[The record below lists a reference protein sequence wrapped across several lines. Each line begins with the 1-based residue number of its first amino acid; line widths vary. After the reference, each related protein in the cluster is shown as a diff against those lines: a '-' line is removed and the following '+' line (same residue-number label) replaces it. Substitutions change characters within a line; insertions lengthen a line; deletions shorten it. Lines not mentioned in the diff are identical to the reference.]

1 MTILGNFQRT
11 WQLIG
16 RHKCLPVWTVQRAR
30 PSKRLLLPQ
39 RRQVCHLLRSTL
51 ISWASWMK
59 GPGDPPKQRT
69 RLWCPFT
76 RHWRRWWGRWAS
88 YGNSW
93 TIWGWAHQQ
102 TPRSC
107 CDWLRWRYACWGRLY
122 GRQLTGGACCGW
134 PVSWAIS
141 SRRRSSWRTLRT
153 CQWQVVNCLGRNS
166 WRGCTGRH
174 KARNRPEWSR
184 SCWGPRRSSARASQ
198 RPSGPFEGA
207 PPSDV
212 GQAKP
217 PGGALSN
224 ASQAMGGA
232 LPQPPPPPLS
242 SHLPLPAAVAEDVG
256 LLPGHQDK
264 PGMSMHQS
272 AMAVEGQYG
281 PMWPMN
287 MVMSKTGELSP
298 WEEVLALPW
307 GPDPCSTD
315 PVGGKVSKCLGN
327 WKVVTSDPEILS
339 LVEGVKLDFAQEP
352 PLSQQVRRG
361 PSFSVAQQKELGE
374 QVAKMLEKGA
384 IEKVVL
390 PGPGFYAHLFL
401 RPKKDGSMRPI
412 LNLKPLNRF
421 VRYQHFKMENLAV
434 ATTIIQQ
441 NDWFTKLDLK
451 DAYFAVSVHPSHRKY
466 LRFVWDKEVYQ
477 FVSLP
482 FGLASAP
489 RVFTKLLKPVV
500 SLLRRLRMRLVQYLD
515 DGLFM
520 SQDPLGQARDRD
532 TALFVMM
539 KLGFTVN
546 WEKSELNPK
555 QVIDFL
561 GMTIDSHK
569 MLLSL
574 PPGKVQSIKAKCQQL
589 LTLKCTTVRQVA
601 KLVGKI
607 AASVK
612 AVVPGQLF
620 CRQLQMLKTQ
630 GLLAQQQNY
639 EAEITLTPECKEEL
653 QWWIECLDQHNGQ
666 SFLTSVPDMTIRT
679 DASKQGWGAV
689 MDQERTQG
697 VWSQMESKLHINILE
712 LRAGNFAVRAF
723 TRGTKVRHVH
733 LLMDNSTAVA
743 YVNNRGGTR
752 SMKLIQEAK
761 ELWSYCLV
769 NKITLT
775 AEHLAGRLNVEAD
788 LESRQYRDGSNWK
801 LDETIFQA
809 LGHIWGPMEMDLF
822 ADRLNKQLPAYA
834 SWKPDP
840 MARVMDAFTCNWR
853 KGLLYAFPPFCL
865 ISTEGE
871 GRASADNSNLE
882 HTDMVSPSAGH
893 ASRPTGAVA
902 SFTGAVNRANRGP
915 PPATDS
921 GQVATG
927 GMASVRQDREDTR
940 ISDQATRLMYE
951 ARRPGTRKAYRHPW
965 DDWVSW
971 CEERHVDP
979 VQAPVG
985 VMANFL
991 THKFLTQALE
1001 YRTVNVYRSAI
1012 SARHERVDG
1021 QPIGQHPTISQ
1032 LMKGMFN
1039 RRPPQAKYTDTWD
1052 VELVLSR
1059 FRNMPENHDLELR
1072 ELSLKLVMLLAITTT
1087 SRSSE
1092 LHKIQVSTLVDKG
1105 DEIQFHIAGLTKSRK
1120 VGEGPM
1126 VIRVAQYE
1134 PEGKLD
1140 VTDCVRTYLGKTAAI
1155 RQPGVAGDQ
1164 LLISFI
1170 PPHGPLAPSSVARW
1184 LKWGLRDAGID
1195 TSKYQAHSTRAA
1207 ATSKAALEGLNMS
1220 QILQQANWSRAA
1232 TFKKYYHKSVGCLFQ
1247 EKVLNKRW
1255 TFIIMSN

>member
-16 RHKCLPVWTVQRAR
+16 RHKCLPVWTVQRAK

-39 RRQVCHLLRSTL
+39 RRQACHLLRSTL

-59 GPGDPPKQRT
+59 GPGDPPKRRT

-76 RHWRRWWGRWAS
+76 RHWRWWWGRWAS
-88 YGNSW
+88 YGSSW

-122 GRQLTGGACCGW
+122 GRQSTGGACCGW

-153 CQWQVVNCLGRNS
+153 CQWQVLNCLGRNS

-174 KARNRPEWSR
+174 KARNRPEWSKR
-184 SCWGPRRSSARASQ
+184 RWGPRRSSARASQ
-198 RPSGPFEGA
+198 WPSGPFEGA

-232 LPQPPPPPLS
+232 LHQPPPPPLS

-339 LVEGVKLDFAQEP
+339 LVKGVKLDFAQEP
-352 PLSQQVRRG
+352 PLSQQARRG

-374 QVAKMLEKGA
+374 QAAKMLEKGA

-401 RPKKDGSMRPI
+401 RPKKDGSMRLI
-412 LNLKPLNRF
+412 LNLRPLNRF

-482 FGLASAP
+482 FGLALAP

-500 SLLRRLRMRLVQYLD
+500 SLLRRLGMRLVQYLD

-520 SQDPLGQARDRD
+520 SQDPLGQARDRN

-555 QVIDFL
+555 QVIEFL

-574 PPGKVQSIKAKCQQL
+574 PPAKVQSIKAKCQQL

-601 KLVGKI
+601 KQVGKI

-639 EAEITLTPECKEEL
+639 EAEITLTPECKEEM
-653 QWWIECLDQHNGQ
+653 QWWIECLDQHSGQ

-743 YVNNRGGTR
+743 YVNNWGGTR

-775 AEHLAGRLNVEAD
+775 AENQTECRSRSGVQAIQGRQQLEARRDHFSGPGTHMGAYGDGPVCRQVEQATASLCQLEAGPHGSSD
-788 LESRQYRDGSNWK
+788 GCIHMQLEEGSAVC
-801 LDETIFQA
+801 IS
-809 LGHIWGPMEMDLF
+809 PV
-822 ADRLNKQLPAYA
+822 LPEK
-834 SWKPDP
+834 S
-840 MARVMDAFTCNWR
+840 
-853 KGLLYAFPPFCL
+853 LSEQ
-865 ISTEGE
+865 STEGE
-871 GRASADNSNLE
+871 GRA
-882 HTDMVSPSAGH
+882 TVSP
-893 ASRPTGAVA
+893 
-902 SFTGAVNRANRGP
+902 
-915 PPATDS
+915 
-921 GQVATG
+921 
-927 GMASVRQDREDTR
+927 
-940 ISDQATRLMYE
+940 
-951 ARRPGTRKAYRHPW
+951 K
-965 DDWVSW
+965 
-971 CEERHVDP
+971 
-979 VQAPVG
+979 
-985 VMANFL
+985 
-991 THKFLTQALE
+991 
-1001 YRTVNVYRSAI
+1001 
-1012 SARHERVDG
+1012 
-1021 QPIGQHPTISQ
+1021 
-1032 LMKGMFN
+1032 
-1039 RRPPQAKYTDTWD
+1039 
-1052 VELVLSR
+1052 
-1059 FRNMPENHDLELR
+1059 
-1072 ELSLKLVMLLAITTT
+1072 
-1087 SRSSE
+1087 
-1092 LHKIQVSTLVDKG
+1092 
-1105 DEIQFHIAGLTKSRK
+1105 
-1120 VGEGPM
+1120 
-1126 VIRVAQYE
+1126 
-1134 PEGKLD
+1134 
-1140 VTDCVRTYLGKTAAI
+1140 TYLP
-1155 RQPGVAGDQ
+1155 R
-1164 LLISFI
+1164 
-1170 PPHGPLAPSSVARW
+1170 
-1184 LKWGLRDAGID
+1184 
-1195 TSKYQAHSTRAA
+1195 
-1207 ATSKAALEGLNMS
+1207 
-1220 QILQQANWSRAA
+1220 SR
-1232 TFKKYYHKSVGCLFQ
+1232 
-1247 EKVLNKRW
+1247 R
-1255 TFIIMSN
+1255 

>member
-39 RRQVCHLLRSTL
+39 RRQACHLLRSTL

-107 CDWLRWRYACWGRLY
+107 CDWLRWQYACWGRLY

-184 SCWGPRRSSARASQ
+184 RCWGPRRSSARASQ

-315 PVGGKVSKCLGN
+315 PVWGKVSKCLGN

-361 PSFSVAQQKELGE
+361 PSVPTSQEGRFNEAYTEPKTSQSVCKISAFQDGKPGGGNNNHSAERLVHQTRPQRRLFCSVSAPQPQKVPQVCVGQGSVPVCIPALRPGIGTKGVHQIAETSGKFIASFGNAFGPVPGRWAVHESGPAGTGKGQGHSAVCDDEARFHCELGE
-374 QVAKMLEKGA
+374 IRAKPQAGDRISGYDNRLPQNASFPATRQSAEYQGQVPAAVNIEVHNCTSGGETGREDCSVSEGGSARTTILQAATDAENAGFAGTATELRGGNNPHPGVQGRAAMVDRMPGSTQWPVFPDISAGHDYPDRCFKAGVGGSDGPGAHTRGLVSDGVKASHQYSRVESRQLCSQGLHQRDQGETCSLVDGQQHGGGLCQQPRGHKINEVDSGGQRALELLSCEQDHSYCRAPGGQTECRSRSGVQA
-384 IEKVVL
+384 IQGRQQLEARRDHF
-390 PGPGFYAHLFL
+390 PGPGTHMGAYG
-401 RPKKDGSMRPI
+401 DG
-412 LNLKPLNRF
+412 
-421 VRYQHFKMENLAV
+421 
-434 ATTIIQQ
+434 
-441 NDWFTKLDLK
+441 
-451 DAYFAVSVHPSHRKY
+451 
-466 LRFVWDKEVYQ
+466 
-477 FVSLP
+477 
-482 FGLASAP
+482 
-489 RVFTKLLKPVV
+489 PV
-500 SLLRRLRMRLVQYLD
+500 
-515 DGLFM
+515 
-520 SQDPLGQARDRD
+520 
-532 TALFVMM
+532 
-539 KLGFTVN
+539 
-546 WEKSELNPK
+546 
-555 QVIDFL
+555 
-561 GMTIDSHK
+561 
-569 MLLSL
+569 
-574 PPGKVQSIKAKCQQL
+574 C
-589 LTLKCTTVRQVA
+589 RQVEQA
-601 KLVGKI
+601 T
-607 AASVK
+607 ASLCQLEAGPHGSSDGCIHMQLEEGS
-612 AVVPGQLF
+612 AVCISPV
-620 CRQLQMLKTQ
+620 
-630 GLLAQQQNY
+630 LLDKSLSEQ
-639 EAEITLTPECKEEL
+639 
-653 QWWIECLDQHNGQ
+653 
-666 SFLTSVPDMTIRT
+666 
-679 DASKQGWGAV
+679 
-689 MDQERTQG
+689 
-697 VWSQMESKLHINILE
+697 
-712 LRAGNFAVRAF
+712 
-723 TRGTKVRHVH
+723 
-733 LLMDNSTAVA
+733 
-743 YVNNRGGTR
+743 
-752 SMKLIQEAK
+752 
-761 ELWSYCLV
+761 
-769 NKITLT
+769 
-775 AEHLAGRLNVEAD
+775 
-788 LESRQYRDGSNWK
+788 
-801 LDETIFQA
+801 
-809 LGHIWGPMEMDLF
+809 
-822 ADRLNKQLPAYA
+822 
-834 SWKPDP
+834 
-840 MARVMDAFTCNWR
+840 
-853 KGLLYAFPPFCL
+853 
-865 ISTEGE
+865 STEGE

-915 PPATDS
+915 PPATDG

-991 THKFLTQALE
+991 THKFLTKALE

-1012 SARHERVDG
+1012 SAGHERVDG

-1072 ELSLKLVMLLAITTT
+1072 ELSLKLVMLLAITTA

-1140 VTDCVRTYLGKTAAI
+1140 VTDCVRTYLGKTAVI